1 MQRTVDDYDSM
12 AKREMIKAKQE
23 KALMYVIYSIWVF
36 IPYTCNVGVCRS
48 SARTTLNYAKHSSD

>member
-23 KALMYVIYSIWVF
+23 KALMYVLCYVCIF
-36 IPYTCNVGVCRS
+36 IPYTCNAGVCRS
-48 SARTTLNYAKHSSD
+48 SARTTLNYAKHLSD